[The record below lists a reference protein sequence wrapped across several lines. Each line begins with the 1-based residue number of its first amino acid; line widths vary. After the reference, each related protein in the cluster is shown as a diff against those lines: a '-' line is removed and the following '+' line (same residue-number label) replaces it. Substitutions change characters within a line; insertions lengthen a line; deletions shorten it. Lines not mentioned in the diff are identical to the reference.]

1 MAEAERK
8 TLVIDEGGKG
18 DYRTLTEAV
27 AACAAAPEEPVR
39 FFSSGTASTRNAPS
53 SSWPTTSSR
62 ASTATPP

>member
-39 FFSSGTASTRNAPS
+39 FFIRHGIYEERPFIELADYIIEG
-53 SSWPTTSSR
+53 
-62 ASTATPP
+62 

>member
-27 AACAAAPEEPVR
+27 AACAAAP
-39 FFSSGTASTRNAPS
+39 
-53 SSWPTTSSR
+53 
-62 ASTATPP
+62 

>member
-39 FFSSGTASTRNAPS
+39 FSSVTASTRNAPS